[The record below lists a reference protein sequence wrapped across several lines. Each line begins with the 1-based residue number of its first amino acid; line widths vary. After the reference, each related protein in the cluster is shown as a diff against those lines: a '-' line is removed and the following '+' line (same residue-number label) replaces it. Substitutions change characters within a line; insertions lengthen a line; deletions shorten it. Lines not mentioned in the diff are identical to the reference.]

1 MKRNI
6 KFFVIFLLTL
16 IVLPID
22 VQAITLGEYEAK
34 VRKYKSDYEKAQK
47 SVKLTEQQIQSTK
60 NEINRIINENIKLE
74 EEIENLIEEIEKGKE
89 EIKEKSLQTK
99 EFFAY
104 LQVANG
110 ENAYLEYAFGADNI
124 TDFIY
129 RMSIVQQMTE
139 YNQDI
144 TKELKEMIDRN
155 NKREEEIKKK
165 RKELAERKVSLEKKV
180 SSLGEEKNVYE
191 ENGIDAKKQLKIYEE
206 LVASYKKLGCKTS
219 DVLGVDCAVS
229 GPAGIFRRPTTH
241 GYITSEFGNR
251 WGKVHR
257 GLDITSRYGKNEKI
271 YPVANGTVISKYTD
285 YYGALV
291 ITLEHYDSTKKIW
304 YTSTYAHLSSYAPNM
319 YVGKYVTS
327 EQHIGN
333 MGNTGYV
340 LPRPTA
346 SNPNAGT
353 HLHFELIPCRMFR
366 DNKCGTWS
374 SYYSYVTKLVKNGYK
389 GPRSVINFPR
399 GSWNSR

>member
-22 VQAITLGEYEAK
+22 VHAITLGEYEAK

-60 NEINRIINENIKLE
+60 NEINRIINENTKLE

-144 TKELKEMIDRN
+144 TKELEEMIDRN
-155 NKREEEIKKK
+155 NKREE
-165 RKELAERKVSLEKKV
+165 
-180 SSLGEEKNVYE
+180 
-191 ENGIDAKKQLKIYEE
+191 
-206 LVASYKKLGCKTS
+206 KL
-219 DVLGVDCAVS
+219 
-229 GPAGIFRRPTTH
+229 
-241 GYITSEFGNR
+241 
-251 WGKVHR
+251 
-257 GLDITSRYGKNEKI
+257 
-271 YPVANGTVISKYTD
+271 
-285 YYGALV
+285 
-291 ITLEHYDSTKKIW
+291 
-304 YTSTYAHLSSYAPNM
+304 
-319 YVGKYVTS
+319 
-327 EQHIGN
+327 
-333 MGNTGYV
+333 
-340 LPRPTA
+340 
-346 SNPNAGT
+346 
-353 HLHFELIPCRMFR
+353 
-366 DNKCGTWS
+366 
-374 SYYSYVTKLVKNGYK
+374 
-389 GPRSVINFPR
+389 
-399 GSWNSR
+399 